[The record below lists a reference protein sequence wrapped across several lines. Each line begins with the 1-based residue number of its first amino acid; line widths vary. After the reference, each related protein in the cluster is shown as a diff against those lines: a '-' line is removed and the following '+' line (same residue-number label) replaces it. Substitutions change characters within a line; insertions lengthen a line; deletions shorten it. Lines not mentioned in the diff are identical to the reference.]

1 MSRAL
6 ALTLCL
12 TLSGSALAQQASDD
26 DWLGPDKALH
36 FAVSAGIAGA
46 TTLGA
51 SLISDRIAV
60 KVSLGC
66 ALALLAGTG
75 KELLDLAGLG
85 HPSWR
90 DFAWDVLG
98 TFTGAL
104 TALLVD
110 QLLLEP
116 LGRIP
121 VW

>member
-6 ALTLCL
+6 VLLVWV
-12 TLSGSALAQQASDD
+12 SSSALAQQTSD

-36 FAVSAGIAGA
+36 FAASAGIAGA
-46 TTLGA
+46 GTLGA
-51 SLISDRIAV
+51 TLISDQPAV
-60 KVSLGC
+60 KLAVGC
-66 ALALLAGTG
+66 TLALLAGAG

-85 HPSWR
+85 NPSWR
-90 DFAWDVLG
+90 DFAWDVVG

-104 TALLVD
+104 TALLID
-110 QLLLEP
+110 QLLLAP